1 MANNNSGVL
10 NSWSFVEFSHK
21 FTKLKYA
28 KNLVN
33 KAGERFTSL
42 VAIDDAGNYTFI
54 NFSKKLGVLTPAELK
69 ERKQDLQVV
78 LNTGAD
84 SQEVYT
90 LCNKGANTWEDI
102 DI

>member
-1 MANNNSGVL
+1 MANAL

-21 FTKLKYA
+21 YTKLKYA

-33 KAGERFTSL
+33 KAGEKFTSL
-42 VAIDDAGNYTFI
+42 VAIDAAGNYTFI
-54 NFSKKLGVLTPAELK
+54 NFSSKLGVLTPAELK
-69 ERKQDLQVV
+69 EKKDNLQVV
-78 LNTGAD
+78 LNTGARG
-84 SQEVYT
+84 QEVYT